1 MILSWRI
8 LIDLVSE
15 VQVRRLVVGDL
26 DADLDSYS
34 QTDFIRKDKAS
45 R

>member
-1 MILSWRI
+1 M
-8 LIDLVSE
+8 DLVSE
-15 VQVRRLVVGDL
+15 VQVRRLIEGDL

-34 QTDFIRKDKAS
+34 QADFIRKEEAS

>member
-1 MILSWRI
+1 M
-8 LIDLVSE
+8 DLVSE
-15 VQVRRLVVGDL
+15 VQVRRLIEGDL

-34 QTDFIRKDKAS
+34 QADFIRKEKAS